1 MTNQASPA
9 GTWALAGIRVLDL
22 TEYVAGPFAGQM
34 LADMGADV
42 IKLEPPQ
49 GDQWRLS
56 NMVAADESRGFLSVN
71 RGKRS
76 IVVDLK
82 AEKGREIARKLALQA
97 DVLLSSYRPGVAE
110 RLGMDYA
117 TLSALNPGLIYCH
130 NTAFGSVGPYAGKA
144 GFDLVAQAMTGI
156 ISFESFGKAGKPQGI
171 TAAAIT
177 DFCSGVFMAYAA
189 ACALVQ
195 RNLTGRGQEVE
206 TSLFAS
212 GIALQY
218 RPLLSIDMFDKPPRD
233 ELLERLRAASAA
245 GRSREEAM
253 AEGYARNGAPA
264 IATNPYYNIYRT
276 KDSHMVIACL
286 NNRLRRASARL
297 LGVDDA
303 RVEVDEW
310 DSTMLGTEGEAK
322 LNAQIEAVFMTRPTD
337 EWCALFDAKGIPC
350 GPVRIG
356 EELYDDPHVQAQNLI
371 PALEHPILGT
381 LRMAGSPIKMSA
393 AETGAKVPSPMLGQH
408 TREVLSELG
417 YNEAQIEALIAAKVV
432 KAGD

>member
-1 MTNQASPA
+1 MTQQDSRA
-9 GTWALAGIRVLDL
+9 GSWALGGVRVLDL

-34 LADMGADV
+34 LADMGANV

-56 NMVAADESRGFLSVN
+56 NMIAPDESRGFLSVN

-76 IVVDLK
+76 IAVDLK
-82 AEKGREIARKLALQA
+82 TEAGREIARKLALQA
-97 DVLLSSYRPGVAE
+97 DVLLSSYRPGVSE

-117 TLSALNPGLIYCH
+117 TLSALNPGLVYCH
-130 NTAFGSVGPYAGKA
+130 NTAFGSTGPYSSKA

-195 RNLTGRGQEVE
+195 RNVTGKGQEVE

-218 RPLLSIDMFDKPPRD
+218 RPLLSIDMFDKAPRD
-233 ELLERLRAASAA
+233 ELLDRLQTASAE

-276 KDSHMVIACL
+276 RDSHMVIACL

-297 LGVDDA
+297 LGVDDV
-303 RVEVDEW
+303 RVEADEW
-310 DSTMLGTEGEAK
+310 DSTLLGVDGEAK
-322 LNAQIEAVFMTRPTD
+322 LNAQIGAVFATKTTE

-356 EELYDDPHVQAQNLI
+356 EELYEDPHVLAQNLI
-371 PALEHPILGT
+371 PELEHPILGKV
-381 LRMAGSPIKMSA
+381 RVAGSPIKMSA
-393 AETGAKVPSPMLGQH
+393 AETGAKTASPMLGQH
-408 TREVLSELG
+408 TREVLREIGYTEQQIDELVASE
-417 YNEAQIEALIAAKVV
+417 VV
-432 KAGD
+432 RAGD

>member
-1 MTNQASPA
+1 MTNQATQA
-9 GTWALAGIRVLDL
+9 GSWALGGIKVLDL

-82 AEKGREIARKLALQA
+82 AEQGREIARKLALQG

-110 RLGMDYA
+110 RLGMDYG
-117 TLSALNPGLIYCH
+117 TLSKLNPGLIYCH

-195 RNLTGRGQEVE
+195 RNLTGVGQEIE

-212 GIALQY
+212 GLALQY
-218 RPLLSIDMFDKPPRD
+218 RPLLSIDMFDKAPRD
-233 ELLERLRAASAA
+233 ELLDRLEAA
-245 GRSREEAM
+245 
-253 AEGYARNGAPA
+253 
-264 IATNPYYNIYRT
+264 
-276 KDSHMVIACL
+276 
-286 NNRLRRASARL
+286 
-297 LGVDDA
+297 
-303 RVEVDEW
+303 
-310 DSTMLGTEGEAK
+310 
-322 LNAQIEAVFMTRPTD
+322 
-337 EWCALFDAKGIPC
+337 
-350 GPVRIG
+350 
-356 EELYDDPHVQAQNLI
+356 
-371 PALEHPILGT
+371 
-381 LRMAGSPIKMSA
+381 
-393 AETGAKVPSPMLGQH
+393 
-408 TREVLSELG
+408 
-417 YNEAQIEALIAAKVV
+417 
-432 KAGD
+432 